1 MTAKKVVMWRKV
13 VSHYA
18 GNHLPVIHRDT
29 PKIHISF
36 RN

>member
-1 MTAKKVVMWRKV
+1 MHIL
-13 VSHYA
+13 VSNDDGY
-18 GNHLPVIHRDT
+18 HLPVIHRDT